1 MELLEQEVKDSI
13 MLVPGQ
19 YIIDRFEEGYAVLE
33 TETLDF
39 IDVLKSQLPRDVC
52 EGDVLDYRDGKFT
65 INKGQ
70 TKKRSDKIDKLMD
83 SLFID

>member
-39 IDVLKSQLPRDVC
+39 IDVLITQLPRDVC

-65 INKGQ
+65 INKGK
-70 TKKRSDKIDKLMD
+70 TKKRSDKIDKLMG